1 MSNEKDDL
9 IFLYDNFYYLQNAIV
24 DTKSE
29 NIEKSDSIN
38 TRVLLAFANMPNDDE
53 KVFLNKILQ
62 AAKIKNDEAFL
73 MNLDDFIENKFEI
86 NAYVIIQ
93 WNDELA
99 EVEKYK
105 IETENDKKIIKCDS
119 LSKINSNQELKAKLW
134 KCLKEIFL

>member
-29 NIEKSDSIN
+29 NKEKSDSIN

-62 AAKIKNDEAFL
+62 AAKIKNDETFL

-134 KCLKEIFL
+134 KSLKEIFL